1 MRDNKI
7 LSIYFGLPGA
17 GKTTIAAR
25 NAAKCLKHGMKV
37 YSNVPI
43 KGTIPYEA
51 DDLGLYEISD
61 GRVILDEAGIE
72 FNNRD
77 FKNFKKS
84 TLAFFKLHRHYG
96 VSIDVFSQGWDDM
109 DKKIR
114 TLAQK
119 YYLVK
124 RSIIP
129 FFIAIVPIRRR
140 IGVNE
145 FTKEIC
151 DTYSIDSGL
160 LSLFTTERFFAP
172 RFWKMFDSFEAPS
185 LPPLSDKDK
194 KALKKL

>member
-1 MRDNKI
+1 MKDNKI
-7 LSIYFGLPGA
+7 ITIYFGLPGA
-17 GKTTIAAR
+17 GKTTIAAH
-25 NAAKCLKHGMKV
+25 NASKCLKHGMNV

-43 KGTIPYEA
+43 VGTIPYSAE
-51 DDLGLYEISD
+51 DLGVFQLEN

-77 FKNFKKS
+77 FKSFKKS
-84 TLAFFKLHRHYG
+84 ALMFFKLHRHYG
-96 VSIDVFSQGWDDM
+96 LSIDVFSQGWDDM

-114 TLAQK
+114 TLAQR

-129 FFIAIVPIRRR
+129 FFIVKVPIRRR

-151 DTYSIDSGL
+151 DTYSIDHGL
-160 LSLFTTERFFAP
+160 LSLFTCERIFAP
-172 RFWKMFDSFEAPS
+172 SCWKLFDSFECPS
-185 LPPLSDKDK
+185 LPPLSSKDK
-194 KALKKL
+194 KILNSL